1 MEELIPLIFIVMS
14 IGIGM
19 LALWLDYRRK
29 QFLHQERMESLRQGI
44 TPPDWLVEAEKK
56 AKKTPAEKAK
66 GFFIAG
72 GILLAVGV
80 WMVVSMFNMGMGY
93 VAFWTGAPGFVGLAL
108 IAGGFITRSGGKGRN
123 NPDE

>member
-19 LALWLDYRRK
+19 LALWLDFRRK
-29 QFLHQERMESLRQGI
+29 QFLHQERMEALRQGI
-44 TPPDWLVEAEKK
+44 TPPDWLAEAEKK
-56 AKKTPAEKAK
+56 AKKTPAERAK

-72 GILLAVGV
+72 GILLAIGI
-80 WMVVSMFNMGMGY
+80 WMVVSMFWMGMGY

-108 IAGGFITRSGGKGRN
+108 IAAGFIVRSGGN
-123 NPDE
+123 NRDELDE

>member
-44 TPPDWLVEAEKK
+44 TPPDWLAEAEKK

-72 GILLAVGV
+72 GILLAIGI
-80 WMVVSMFNMGMGY
+80 WMVVSMFWMGMGY

-108 IAGGFITRSGGKGRN
+108 IAAGFIIRSGSKGQDSF
-123 NPDE
+123 DE